1 MNRIQKAVF
10 SWVMKA
16 IGFPVW
22 STGDQMPTLYERYFR
37 STNGADSLQRL
48 STVYTCCN
56 LLGRVVST
64 LPIGVVESDG
74 DISKPVDSY
83 IGDLLQQPNE
93 YMEKVSFFET
103 MLLNFNTRG
112 NAYAEV
118 VQINNRVTAL
128 WPISPDRVTPDWNN
142 RNLIYRV
149 SLPIGQVAELPATP
163 QKPTSSYIL
172 HVRNFSLDGVTGLSP
187 LQLSAIRGA
196 KAAAEFQEKF
206 IENGAFPSIVFSSP
220 EKPDEAAQKR
230 LRATADSVY
239 SGSDNVG
246 KILFAFGGTEVKA
259 LSLSP
264 ADAQLL
270 ESMKNYEAQISAA
283 YGVPIFMLNGG
294 QTPTFASAEQFN
306 RNLVDYAFRPLTI
319 RFGSAFSSSLLN
331 QRLKQRIKFNL
342 DALLEGDSQAKAL
355 YLGTLVSR
363 GLTTPNE
370 ARAKLN
376 LPPLPGGDV
385 LITQS
390 NQTTLE
396 LIENPP
402 APPQPAQPLLP
413 AKSGLDWNAITE
425 AATTVQWKAS
435 IR

>member
-1 MNRIQKAVF
+1 
-10 SWVMKA
+10 
-16 IGFPVW
+16 
-22 STGDQMPTLYERYFR
+22 
-37 STNGADSLQRL
+37 
-48 STVYTCCN
+48 
-56 LLGRVVST
+56 
-64 LPIGVVESDG
+64 
-74 DISKPVDSY
+74 
-83 IGDLLQQPNE
+83 
-93 YMEKVSFFET
+93 
-103 MLLNFNTRG
+103 
-112 NAYAEV
+112 
-118 VQINNRVTAL
+118 
-128 WPISPDRVTPDWNN
+128 
-142 RNLIYRV
+142 
-149 SLPIGQVAELPATP
+149 
-163 QKPTSSYIL
+163 
-172 HVRNFSLDGVTGLSP
+172 
-187 LQLSAIRGA
+187 
-196 KAAAEFQEKF
+196 
-206 IENGAFPSIVFSSP
+206 
-220 EKPDEAAQKR
+220 
-230 LRATADSVY
+230 
-239 SGSDNVG
+239 
-246 KILFAFGGTEVKA
+246 
-259 LSLSP
+259 
-264 ADAQLL
+264 
-270 ESMKNYEAQISAA
+270 
-283 YGVPIFMLNGG
+283 MLNGG